1 MKTNQFQRG
10 RFLKA
15 LSRQPS
21 PDQAYVKGRSS
32 AEGPMQAT
40 PWKKKKKKKT
50 NQIKKWAEDLRKH
63 FFWRRHTDGQQVH
76 EKVFSITN

>member
-40 PWKKKKKKKT
+40 PGKKKKKE
-50 NQIKKWAEDLRKH
+50 NQSD
-63 FFWRRHTDGQQVH
+63 
-76 EKVFSITN
+76 